1 MDLKKTCDFDLMAMV
16 KDGRQ
21 EAFVELIHRYQR
33 SLLNFFRKMGADMNE
48 AEDLTQETFLR
59 LFGYRTRYRPLAR
72 FTTFLYTLARHAW
85 ADCLRKV
92 QRSPQADRELYAESS
107 VSDDRNDA
115 YTDDHIDLQA
125 ALGQLS
131 DKLRLVVVM
140 SVYQGLRYN
149 EISEALGIPEGT
161 VKSRMHLA
169 VKQLREILNAKMS
182 A

>member
-1 MDLKKTCDFDLMAMV
+1 MDLKETCDFNLMAMV
-16 KDGRQ
+16 KDGCQ

-33 SLLNFFRKMGADMNE
+33 SLLNFFRKMGADMTE

-85 ADCLRKV
+85 ADCLRKA

-107 VSDDRNDA
+107 VSDNRNNA

-125 ALGQLS
+125 ALEQLS

-149 EISEALGIPEGT
+149 EISEVLGIPEGT

-169 VKQLREILNAKMS
+169 VKQLREILNVKMS